1 MEPDDKA
8 FLEKYGN
15 YKPVTASVPVTSLR
29 PLLGGETPEEA
40 RAKRQE
46 EAYRA
51 SAEARAQASEARAN
65 AQLGLSFEAAERA
78 RQDQAMQMREE
89 QRKIAEE
96 EAKKKPATDPV
107 RAMKIQSS
115 LDALKNIREMSNK
128 FLTVGKTAGQV
139 SELPFFGQNRA
150 DIEGSLDLVEGNL
163 IQDQIAVLAELNKGG
178 VGGLANTAEEAR
190 RLAASIANL
199 DPNQSKEQF
208 LIGVDRAEKYLQ
220 AQLELAGGVP
230 QQAAASTGGQAGA
243 TTFAR
248 SQPGQLVQTD
258 TDLAAERQL
267 QQAWD
272 GGATVDQ
279 MVALNQQLGRGAFEA
294 AAIQQMQSARTKG
307 GPVRFY
313 ATPTGD
319 PSVIQDV
326 MASPVGQAAGG
337 AALGAANAVTLGMI
351 DELAPVIGLS
361 SEQVQAAK
369 NYYRQEAPIASFGGE
384 VGGAVLGALPFVRG
398 AQMVSGGAKLSPLIG
413 EAIYGAGYGA
423 GESNENRLLGAA
435 LGGGAA
441 VGGGLLANR
450 LLPTP
455 ELPTAGIGPDMPP
468 MGPTPPP
475 AAAMTPE
482 APPVAPVAPAMAPPV
497 AAAVDPA
504 STQAAAELGTII
516 RNAVGKGSKAK
527 AAQVQIAEM
536 AAVNPEAR
544 AAAERLGIEVP
555 ADVFSDN
562 AQVRAAIG
570 LTRSLAGSEAEAA
583 WRNTVSSAVDQADN
597 VMRAFDAQFVEGAV
611 APGAVSGR
619 VRDSLTATRA
629 ALNKEASDLYN
640 QVDAAVPKQ
649 TPVQMNNLS
658 ATLDE
663 IAGEV
668 GETGMTAQEQRLA
681 KMLQSEDVTYGR
693 LIREKNLIGKALK
706 KQESPYGSM
715 DEATLKRLYAALS
728 TDQLDNVGRIGG
740 EELRSQLRGANL
752 IYAKER
758 ALGTRIVNAFGED
771 LLGGIARKMN
781 AAISE
786 SAKGDPGEFTRLMK
800 AVPDDLKKEV
810 VATAL
815 AAATRSGRG
824 AERGGFG
831 FSEFASLYP
840 KLRANPPV
848 YKQIVDALGPQSASA
863 LRDLFQVSKRI
874 TEARANV
881 LTTGKANQALVNSLN
896 VESLMAKVM
905 DSTAAKRTVGAAVS
919 LTGPFA
925 PIAGAVMPDILDAM
939 SKGNPDAVQAAG
951 KMFVSPEFQNLLI
964 EVATKPEASKK
975 AINRVANSPRFR
987 EFAKRIGVDSKDGP
1001 NWLRSAIAVGAVGT
1015 VNPNEPTQP
1024 GPPEGAIIVG
1034 PKQ

>member
-1 MEPDDKA
+1 
-8 FLEKYGN
+8 
-15 YKPVTASVPVTSLR
+15 
-29 PLLGGETPEEA
+29 
-40 RAKRQE
+40 
-46 EAYRA
+46 
-51 SAEARAQASEARAN
+51 
-65 AQLGLSFEAAERA
+65 
-78 RQDQAMQMREE
+78 
-89 QRKIAEE
+89 
-96 EAKKKPATDPV
+96 
-107 RAMKIQSS
+107 
-115 LDALKNIREMSNK
+115 
-128 FLTVGKTAGQV
+128 
-139 SELPFFGQNRA
+139 
-150 DIEGSLDLVEGNL
+150 
-163 IQDQIAVLAELNKGG
+163 
-178 VGGLANTAEEAR
+178 
-190 RLAASIANL
+190 
-199 DPNQSKEQF
+199 
-208 LIGVDRAEKYLQ
+208 
-220 AQLELAGGVP
+220 
-230 QQAAASTGGQAGA
+230 
-243 TTFAR
+243 
-248 SQPGQLVQTD
+248 
-258 TDLAAERQL
+258 
-267 QQAWD
+267 
-272 GGATVDQ
+272 
-279 MVALNQQLGRGAFEA
+279 
-294 AAIQQMQSARTKG
+294 
-307 GPVRFY
+307 
-313 ATPTGD
+313 
-319 PSVIQDV
+319 
-326 MASPVGQAAGG
+326 
-337 AALGAANAVTLGMI
+337 
-351 DELAPVIGLS
+351 
-361 SEQVQAAK
+361 
-369 NYYRQEAPIASFGGE
+369 
-384 VGGAVLGALPFVRG
+384 
-398 AQMVSGGAKLSPLIG
+398 
-413 EAIYGAGYGA
+413 
-423 GESNENRLLGAA
+423 
-435 LGGGAA
+435 
-441 VGGGLLANR
+441 
-450 LLPTP
+450 
-455 ELPTAGIGPDMPP
+455 
-468 MGPTPPP
+468 
-475 AAAMTPE
+475 MTPE

-497 AAAVDPA
+497 APAVDPA

-516 RNAVGKGSKAK
+516 RNAVGKGAKAK

-658 ATLDE
+658 ATLDD

-693 LIREKNLIGKALK
+693 LILEKNLIGKALK

-863 LRDLFQVSKRI
+863 LRDLFQVSKRM

-881 LTTGKANQALVNSLN
+881 LTTGKANQALVDSMN

-1001 NWLRSAIAVGAVGT
+1001 NWLRSAMAVGAVGT